1 MWSFARDKG
10 FPFSSYLAVVAGA
23 PYSVPLW
30 SHIFSCFWIA
40 VLGILYWVSTTAF
53 FSLLTGGILMQY
65 ISYMIP
71 VSLLLIG
78 GRRISIP
85 GPFYMGRWGWFANGV
100 LVVWSLFT
108 LVFYS
113 FPYLMPV
120 TKSNMSMSYSF
131 LCHPCIRYG

>member
-30 SHIFSCFWIA
+30 SHVFSCFWIA

-113 FPYLMPV
+113 FPYVMPV
-120 TKSNMSMSYSF
+120 TKSNMSMSYFF
-131 LCHPCIRYG
+131 L